1 MKDRDD
7 WQLTPDGVARALAHL
22 MPRSAGAVVR
32 EAFYG
37 ATRFDEFLR
46 RTALPRSVLATQ
58 LESLTRNGMLVKAP
72 YREAG
77 DRAREEYRL
86 TERGRSMGV
95 ALVALIDWS
104 RRWLPEETAPSAQPV
119 HVGCGAVVHAALRCE
134 AGHDDLEIADVEAVV
149 VPGAT
154 AD

>member
-22 MPRSAGAVVR
+22 MPRSAGTVVR

-37 ATRFDEFLR
+37 ATRFDELLR
-46 RTALPRSVLATQ
+46 RTGLPRSVLATQ
-58 LESLTRNGMLVKAP
+58 LESLTANGMLVKVP

-77 DRAREEYRL
+77 DRVRQEYRL

-104 RRWLPEETAPSAQPV
+104 RRWLPEQPSPGAEPV
-119 HVGCGAVVHAALRCE
+119 HVGCGAVVHAALECE
-134 AGHDDLEIADVEAVV
+134 AGHAHLDIADVEAVV
-149 VPGAT
+149 RTPGPG
-154 AD
+154 